1 MNTFPN
7 ADDGNDSHYALFTD
21 SHVKT
26 LDGSEFVHKDLVKVV
41 DPWAVEEHELLTT
54 TEKLGDVESW
64 AAYVKTHASAESD
77 HHLLTWNKNGLSA
90 VLDYPSTKRWTATH
104 PFVTT
109 AEFRLWTGLAT
120 GHAVELSKAVEFLE
134 DNALDIHEPDASSL
148 LDLLRK
154 LKANV
159 TANADVELRADGT
172 AKVRF
177 DRDTTVRGT
186 NEAELPNEITIAIP
200 VLKGHVEPENDS
212 DRGVFAGQPVRY
224 KLVLKLRASVDANAR
239 LSLRFNMPV
248 VERVLE
254 EVYAERVGI
263 AKGLLD
269 GYAILR
275 AAD

>member
-26 LDGSEFVHKDLVKVV
+26 DDGQEYVHKDLVKVT
-41 DPWAVEEHELLTT
+41 DAWAVEEHERLTT
-54 TEKLGDVESW
+54 AEKLGDVESW
-64 AAYVKTHASAESD
+64 ATYVRTHASTDAD
-77 HHLLTWNKNGLSA
+77 HSLLTWNAKGLRA
-90 VLDYPSTKRWTATH
+90 VLDYPSTKRWTAEH
-104 PFVTT
+104 PFEKT

-120 GHAVELSKAVEFLE
+120 GHAVELAKAVEFLE
-134 DNALDIHEPDASSL
+134 DNALDIHEPDATVL

-159 TANADVELRADGT
+159 TANADVELRPDGT

-200 VLKGHVEPENDS
+200 VLKGHVEQETDV
-212 DRGVFAGQPVRY
+212 DAGRIKGAPVRY
-224 KLVLKLRASVDANAR
+224 KLVLKLRASIDGNAR

-248 VERVLE
+248 MERVLE
-254 EVYAERVGI
+254 EVYAERI
-263 AKGLLD
+263 AAAQALID
-269 GYAILR
+269 GYTILR